1 MLSVHDTT
9 QAFILSEAHV
19 HSYFS
24 AGGFVGEQRLW
35 DRQPQQEAGG
45 ELRRAAVALLVGKEE
60 LNLDYCMLL
69 SVWEEWIMNMN
80 KALTPLSFL
89 KVALKAVFWRKRERK
104 SIKHSEDM
112 GKMKCKKESEQ

>member
-1 MLSVHDTT
+1 
-9 QAFILSEAHV
+9 
-19 HSYFS
+19 
-24 AGGFVGEQRLW
+24 
-35 DRQPQQEAGG
+35 
-45 ELRRAAVALLVGKEE
+45 
-60 LNLDYCMLL
+60 
-69 SVWEEWIMNMN
+69 MNMN